1 MIKLLEME
9 HVESAFQFQLEM
21 IKKEVDHLNTS
32 IDKIDTITQNIK
44 YWTIGLWGGAIL
56 LTLGKDKDST
66 LLQGQF
72 LATIVVP
79 ILFWFLDGWYR
90 RIQRGF
96 IYRAVQISQFLN
108 SEDFTLSFENQKLT
122 GFHLLDFRGRISGDK
137 SELIKFTSIW
147 KILLFPSVGFFY
159 AGLIVLSV
167 ALSIIVS

>member
-1 MIKLLEME
+1 
-9 HVESAFQFQLEM
+9 
-21 IKKEVDHLNTS
+21 
-32 IDKIDTITQNIK
+32 
-44 YWTIGLWGGAIL
+44 
-56 LTLGKDKDST
+56 
-66 LLQGQF
+66 
-72 LATIVVP
+72 
-79 ILFWFLDGWYR
+79 LFWFLDGWYR

-159 AGLIVLSV
+159 AGLIALSV